1 MIVVNNVKM
10 KQYVLVCSTPSNPD
24 ITFSE
29 FPFFMG
35 ICKGRVL
42 QTSTAHDPQGA
53 KETHNSS
60 QPRGLGRTRITGLGV
75 CQVSTHIKQTDTNF
89 EDTIEVLFKINLP

>member
-1 MIVVNNVKM
+1 MSKCQ
-10 KQYVLVCSTPSNPD
+10 QYVLVCSTPCNPD
-24 ITFSE
+24 LTLSE
-29 FPFFMG
+29 FQFFMG

-60 QPRGLGRTRITGLGV
+60 QPQCNWRGSCWTRITSLGV
-75 CQVSTHIKQTDTNF
+75 CQVSIHIKHTGIQ
-89 EDTIEVLFKINLP
+89 ILRI